1 MFKVQAQGTAEN
13 IACSGYHNPCAGMAD
28 IRTDWGW
35 VSSEQVSQASMLC
48 SQPFSTST
56 KAC

>member
-1 MFKVQAQGTAEN
+1 MFKVQAQGLAEN
-13 IACSGYHNPCAGMAD
+13 IGYHNPCAGMAD
-28 IRTDWGW
+28 IRTGWGW